1 MATNTVIYSFM
12 YIATNTVIYIVT
24 YIATNIV
31 IYIVTYTYIDMKYKG
46 FAIRESL
53 FVFLNHVIHL
63 FYVNQLR

>member
-12 YIATNTVIYIVT
+12 YMATNTDIYIVT
-24 YIATNIV
+24 YIATN
-31 IYIVTYTYIDMKYKG
+31 IDMKYKG